1 MSDSKKKKRQFYVF
15 KKFAMSQDVLYFLTD
30 TA

>member
-1 MSDSKKKKRQFYVF
+1 MSDSKKKRQFYVF
-15 KKFAMSQDVLYFLTD
+15 KKFAMSQDVWYFLTD